1 MGVDLLVAVEDLP
14 YCFLFWHLQLVLCVA
29 QSIDYSYELTLLRQ
43 FAYKILL
50 VFPPRNGEW
59 VALEFKMQIPP
70 MWYIKLLLPLRI
82 NESSGLS
89 CLFIK
94 PTRYISS
101 SCLYQW
107 LDLRFI
113 SILLNEFCEIIDII
127 KEGYPDI
134 VGRVV
139 GLQFGENVIPSFMIR
154 LGD

>member
-1 MGVDLLVAVEDLP
+1 
-14 YCFLFWHLQLVLCVA
+14 
-29 QSIDYSYELTLLRQ
+29 
-43 FAYKILL
+43 LL

-70 MWYIKLLLPLRI
+70 MWDIKLLLPLRI

-113 SILLNEFCEIIDII
+113 SILLDEFCEIIDII
-127 KEGYPDI
+127 EEGYPDI
-134 VGRVV
+134 VRRVV